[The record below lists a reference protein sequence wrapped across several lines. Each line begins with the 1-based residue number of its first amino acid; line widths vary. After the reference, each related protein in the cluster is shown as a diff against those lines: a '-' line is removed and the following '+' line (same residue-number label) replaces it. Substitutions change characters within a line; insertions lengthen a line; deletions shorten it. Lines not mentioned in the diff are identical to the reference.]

1 MRKMTGIIAAMLC
14 VILAWAATPS
24 ETVTESSSYAPAYRN
39 GKVAWAWYK
48 GLKDA
53 IDKYLPEEKQ
63 ADESVVTDFQLK
75 LDETT
80 KTFKFF
86 IANYGT
92 QNKSNKLGYRYLT
105 KSGEYKDVVIW
116 TADSSFV
123 EPHID
128 YECYEYDG
136 QTSDWQLKGTAEN
149 DSIIGTKLG
158 IRNGVPILNRNSG
171 TDNWKLFLN
180 NLNSNRENTGAYS
193 FNVTYIRP
201 GEFSVTLPADAAST
215 VIQLF
220 IQNNGGKAYSM
231 SDLNAGNDENSRK
244 MCSAMHINYE
254 GNDYTFFGFEDW
266 FGNADHDL
274 NDVVIAIATDGD
286 DPAPVPDIVDND
298 ITPKGIQTVTNT
310 VKLMHTADGDVNT
323 LFYGTTFT
331 STIPQGQS
339 GLTPVSRLV
348 VTDAE
353 GNTVYTSAPQTGIA
367 STDGNSWNALPDSVY
382 LSYDLSKIKGLMW
395 KVETTYLNNIELAST
410 STDWNVLTAKKKIY
424 SSAEQPICNTAVKP
438 EITITGLSR
447 TPATTTSTSLD
458 AKVNWSTSCTSLPE
472 ATKAVN
478 NYTINVA
485 EDTEAEG
492 NTASAKL
499 GTPDVVTAET
509 DANPATLKMPLKSEF
524 GTDQKE
530 TLSYSVTGEFH
541 TAVATDGTTGY
552 FFSGVDATS
561 TEVTAD
567 TAMKPQ
573 AETLT
578 AKPRS
583 TEFATGV
590 NVKTSSKAHNIV
602 ASGVNGGKAI
612 YYGSDFSVKL
622 DETKI
627 NSGMVPYTRLKL
639 VNKNDGSITY
649 PGTATW
655 NGFTLNDGFTKA
667 SDEEIANMTATS
679 YACYNID
686 DKDNYQWEM
695 EVIYLTSGEAEG
707 KTEISA
713 TEAEESYDI
722 TESGLNDIEN
732 EQMSLDATISVPRYH
747 YVKGNTDITLKT
759 DIKVSANADLL
770 EAYKMSGV
778 TATSTSLSINSD
790 ILYSYN
796 FSTSA
801 QQEGTYNFND
811 QAIDW
816 TSHKVKQ
823 GECDTVNFT
832 LNYSYS
838 ECGPKSTPFA
848 SMASVTAGKNAEL
861 WNSATINATATDYGL
876 WIAPSDAGMMS
887 RVSTNYFNSQNNIK
901 YDDTHVYRKYMF
913 TELSTNSE
921 YEQQYEKDSRDPQYF
936 FDGNEPT
943 QDTNLASDNEKS
955 ELTTASRYPAGD
967 GGFYTWGLDLKAT
980 VMSDVNTY
988 LDYNAVIL
996 VHDKDGNYATDE
1008 DGNIKYYIVNGHDK
1022 AFNGEFAAGA
1032 ADTANWWRDDNG
1044 TIQPAIASG
1053 LNFAQVG
1060 QDVVEYSAD
1069 IYLVYG
1075 NSLTSISDLTDYSG
1089 DKRQYQLK
1097 FTHTF
1102 IPDRTMTSVDIVNG
1116 EAKTVKSVTYYNL
1129 AGIATIEPTSGVNIK
1144 VTTYTDG
1151 SSKTEKVIN
1160 K

>member
-24 ETVTESSSYAPAYRN
+24 ETVTESSSYAPAYKN
-39 GKVAWAWYK
+39 GKVSWAWYK

-63 ADESVVTDFQLK
+63 VDESVVTDFQLK
-75 LDETT
+75 LDETS

-92 QNKSNKLGYRYLT
+92 LNQSNKLGYRYLT

-116 TADSSFV
+116 TADSNFV

-128 YECYEYDG
+128 YECFEYNG
-136 QTSDWQLKGTAEN
+136 QTGSWQSKGSAEN

-158 IRNGVPILNRNSG
+158 IRNGVSILNRNNG
-171 TDNWKLFLN
+171 TDNWQLFLK
-180 NLNSNRENTGAYS
+180 NLNSDRANTGAYS

-201 GEFSVTLPADAAST
+201 GEFTVKLPDDAAST

-220 IQNNGGKAYSM
+220 IQNTGGKAYSM
-231 SDLNAGNDENSRK
+231 SDLNDENSRN
-244 MCSAMHINYE
+244 MCSAMHVSYE

-266 FGNADHDL
+266 FGNANHDL

-298 ITPKGIQTVTNT
+298 VTPKGIQTVTNT

-331 STIPQGQS
+331 STIAKGQS

-353 GNTVYTSAPQTGIA
+353 GNTVYTSEPQTGVA
-367 STDGNSWNALPDSVY
+367 STDGNAWNALPDSIY
-382 LSYDLSKIKGLMW
+382 LSYDLWKIKGLVW
-395 KVETTYLNNIELAST
+395 KVETAYLTDIELAST
-410 STDWNVLTAKKKIY
+410 STDWASLTAKKKIY
-424 SSAEQPICNTAVKP
+424 SSAEQTINNTAVKP
-438 EITITGLSR
+438 EITISGLSR
-447 TPATTTSTSLD
+447 TPVTTTSTSLD
-458 AKVNWSTSCTSLPE
+458 AKVNWSTSCTALPE
-472 ATKAVN
+472 AAKAVN
-478 NYTINVA
+478 NYTISVA

-499 GTPDVVTAET
+499 GTPDVAKAET

-552 FFSGVDATS
+552 FFSGVTATS
-561 TEVTAD
+561 TEVTAG
-567 TAMKPQ
+567 TEMKPQ
-573 AETLT
+573 TETLT

-583 TEFATGV
+583 TEFATGI
-590 NVKTSSKAHNIV
+590 NVTTSSKAHNIV
-602 ASGVNGGKAI
+602 ASGANGGKAI

-639 VNKNDGSITY
+639 INKNDGSVTY
-649 PGTATW
+649 PGTSNW

-686 DKDNYQWEM
+686 DKDNYQWEI

-713 TEAEESYDI
+713 TEAEEKYDI
-722 TESGLNDIEN
+722 AESGLNDIEN
-732 EQMSLDATISVPRYH
+732 EPMSLDATISVPRYH

-770 EAYKMSGV
+770 EAYTMSGV
-778 TATSTSLSINSD
+778 TATSTCLGIKD
-790 ILYSYN
+790 KGVLYQYN
-796 FSTSA
+796 FSSP
-801 QQEGTYNFND
+801 QEGTYSFNN
-811 QAIDW
+811 QAVDW
-816 TSHKVKQ
+816 SSHKVKQ
-823 GECDTVNFT
+823 GECDTVSFT

-838 ECGPKSTPFA
+838 ECGPKATPFA
-848 SMASVTAGKNAEL
+848 SMASVTAGKKADL

-876 WIAPSDAGMMS
+876 WIAPSDAGMLS
-887 RVSTNYFNSQNNIK
+887 RVSTNYFNSANNIK
-901 YDDTHVYRKYMF
+901 IDDTHVYRKYMF
-913 TELSTNSE
+913 SELSTKRE
-921 YEQQYEKDSRDPQYF
+921 YEQQYANGDRDPQYF
-936 FDGNEPT
+936 FEGNEPT
-943 QDTNLASDNEKS
+943 QDTNLASDNEES
-955 ELTTASRYPAGD
+955 ELATASKYPAAD
-967 GGFYTWGLDLKAT
+967 DVFDKYGLDLKAT

-996 VHDKDGNYATDE
+996 VRDVDGNYVTDE

-1022 AFNGEFAAGA
+1022 AFNGKFAAGA
-1032 ADTANWWRDDNG
+1032 ADTANWWREDNG

-1053 LNFAQVG
+1053 LDFAQVG
-1060 QDVVEYSAD
+1060 QYADQYSVD

-1075 NSLTSISDLTDYSG
+1075 NSLTSISDLTDFSG
-1089 DKRQYQLK
+1089 DSRQYQLK

-1102 IPDRTMTSVDIVNG
+1102 KPDITMTSVDIVNG

-1144 VTTYTDG
+1144 VTIYTDG